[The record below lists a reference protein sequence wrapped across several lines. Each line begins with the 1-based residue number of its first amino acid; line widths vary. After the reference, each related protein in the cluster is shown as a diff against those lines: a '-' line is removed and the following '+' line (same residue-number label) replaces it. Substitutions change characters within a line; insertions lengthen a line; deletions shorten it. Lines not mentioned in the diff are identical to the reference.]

1 MSNETE
7 LLARIKLLEHEN
19 SALQQA
25 VDELQRK
32 YQFCDYP
39 VQGSLPI
46 SFPSSPLGYISTD
59 FWEQPADNFWN
70 LPKRRARR
78 RNTLFNDFKHDF
90 PWLAT
95 DGDLTFG
102 RATMVA
108 EDSPEDDEEKI
119 ELKQKVSELK
129 EKIEKLEKKLK
140 DSPFKYVVE
149 AIKDKARYDSPSAA
163 YDLFEKMDY
172 IFRKCE
178 QWTDNVKELKDF
190 LLREKYKA
198 LQPPSPSVNYPTE
211 QQMADA
217 ISSICGEGKAL
228 NDKQKWLGVCCLV
241 RAKYGYPYDIEA
253 CCNRLAALPY
263 KAPLY
268 KECDYGS
275 VRKLAVYGF
284 SREPYDK
291 WAAYRP
297 NDTERKHFDTCF
309 NVARELES
317 AIEKMTNND

>member
-46 SFPSSPLGYISTD
+46 NFPSSPLGYISTD

-140 DSPFKYVVE
+140 DSPLKYVVE

-172 IFRKCE
+172 IFRDCD
-178 QWTDNVKELKDF
+178 QWKDNVKELKDF

-217 ISSICGEGKAL
+217 ISSINGKDKEL
-228 NDKQKWLGVCCLV
+228 NEYQNWLGVCCYACA
-241 RAKYGYPYDIEA
+241 RCGYPMDLKM
-253 CCNRLAALPY
+253 CCERLKQLPY
-263 KAPLY
+263 RSPLY
-268 KECDYGS
+268 REVKFDNIRAFANWNFVKAGYDQWPTLKVNDQERTLFVKCRDTAMALEKALTNV
-275 VRKLAVYGF
+275 VR
-284 SREPYDK
+284 
-291 WAAYRP
+291 
-297 NDTERKHFDTCF
+297 
-309 NVARELES
+309 
-317 AIEKMTNND
+317 

>member
-19 SALQQA
+19 SALQQTIN
-25 VDELQRK
+25 ELQE
-32 YQFCDYP
+32 YQQYNQPSNGIF
-39 VQGSLPI
+39 
-46 SFPSSPLGYISTD
+46 SFQSSPMDYIVGD
-59 FWEQPADNFWN
+59 FWQQPANNYWN

-78 RNTLFNDFKHDF
+78 RNTLFNDFKHDI

-108 EDSPEDDEEKI
+108 EESPEDDEEKI

-140 DSPFKYVVE
+140 DSPLKYVVE

-163 YDLFEKMDY
+163 YELFEKQDY
-172 IFRKCE
+172 IFRDCE

-217 ISSICGEGKAL
+217 ISSINGKDKEL
-228 NDKQKWLGVCCLV
+228 NEYQNWLGVCCYACA
-241 RAKYGYPYDIEA
+241 RCGYPMDLKM
-253 CCNRLAALPY
+253 CCERLKQLPY
-263 KAPLY
+263 RSPLY
-268 KECDYGS
+268 REVKFDNIRAFANWNFVKAGYDQWPTLKVNDQERTLFVKCRDTAMALEKALTNV
-275 VRKLAVYGF
+275 VR
-284 SREPYDK
+284 
-291 WAAYRP
+291 
-297 NDTERKHFDTCF
+297 
-309 NVARELES
+309 
-317 AIEKMTNND
+317 

>member
-19 SALQQA
+19 SALQQTIN
-25 VDELQRK
+25 ELQE
-32 YQFCDYP
+32 YQQYNQPSNGIF
-39 VQGSLPI
+39 
-46 SFPSSPLGYISTD
+46 SFQSSPMDYIVGD
-59 FWEQPADNFWN
+59 FWQQPANNYWN

-78 RNTLFNDFKHDF
+78 RNTLFNDFKHDI

-140 DSPFKYVVE
+140 DSPLKYVVE

-217 ISSICGEGKAL
+217 ISSINGKDKEL
-228 NDKQKWLGVCCLV
+228 NEYQNWLGVCCYACA
-241 RAKYGYPYDIEA
+241 RCGYPMDLKM
-253 CCNRLAALPY
+253 CCERLKQLPY
-263 KAPLY
+263 RSPLY
-268 KECDYGS
+268 REVKFDNIRAFANWNFVKAGYDQWPTLKVNDQERTLFVKCRDTAMALEKALTNV
-275 VRKLAVYGF
+275 VR
-284 SREPYDK
+284 
-291 WAAYRP
+291 
-297 NDTERKHFDTCF
+297 
-309 NVARELES
+309 
-317 AIEKMTNND
+317 

>member
-108 EDSPEDDEEKI
+108 EESPEDDEEKI
-119 ELKQKVSELK
+119 ELRQKVSELK

-217 ISSICGEGKAL
+217 ISSINGKDKEL
-228 NDKQKWLGVCCLV
+228 NEYQNWLGVCCYACA
-241 RAKYGYPYDIEA
+241 RCGYPMDLKM
-253 CCNRLAALPY
+253 CCERLKQLPY
-263 KAPLY
+263 RSPLY
-268 KECDYGS
+268 REVKFDNIRAFANWNFVKAGYDQWPTLKVNDQERTLFVKCRDTAMALEKALTNV
-275 VRKLAVYGF
+275 VR
-284 SREPYDK
+284 
-291 WAAYRP
+291 
-297 NDTERKHFDTCF
+297 
-309 NVARELES
+309 
-317 AIEKMTNND
+317 

>member
-95 DGDLTFG
+95 DGDLSFG

-217 ISSICGEGKAL
+217 ISSI
-228 NDKQKWLGVCCLV
+228 NDKDKELNEYQNWLGVCCYACA
-241 RAKYGYPYDIEA
+241 RCGYPMDLKM
-253 CCNRLAALPY
+253 CCERLKQLPY
-263 KAPLY
+263 RSPLY
-268 KECDYGS
+268 REVKFDNIRAFANWNFVKAGYDQWPTLKVNDQERTLFVKCRDTAMALEKALTNV
-275 VRKLAVYGF
+275 VR
-284 SREPYDK
+284 
-291 WAAYRP
+291 
-297 NDTERKHFDTCF
+297 
-309 NVARELES
+309 
-317 AIEKMTNND
+317 

>member
-217 ISSICGEGKAL
+217 ISSINGKDKEL
-228 NDKQKWLGVCCLV
+228 NEYQNWLGVCCYACA
-241 RAKYGYPYDIEA
+241 RCGYPMDLKM
-253 CCNRLAALPY
+253 CCERLKQLPY
-263 KAPLY
+263 RSPLY
-268 KECDYGS
+268 REVKFDNIRAFANWNFVKAGYDQWPTLKVNDQERTLFVKCRDTAMALEKALTNV
-275 VRKLAVYGF
+275 VR
-284 SREPYDK
+284 
-291 WAAYRP
+291 
-297 NDTERKHFDTCF
+297 
-309 NVARELES
+309 
-317 AIEKMTNND
+317 

>member
-25 VDELQRK
+25 VDELQK
-32 YQFCDYP
+32 KLLYECP
-39 VQGSLPI
+39 AQGSLPI

-59 FWEQPADNFWN
+59 FWQQPADNFWN

-108 EDSPEDDEEKI
+108 EESPEDDEEII
-119 ELKQKVSELK
+119 ELRQKVSELK
-129 EKIEKLEKKLK
+129 EEIEKLEKKLN
-140 DSPFKYVVE
+140 DSPLKYVVE
-149 AIKDKARYDSPSAA
+149 AIKETARYASPSAA
-163 YDLFEKMDY
+163 YELFKKMDY

-198 LQPPSPSVNYPTE
+198 LLPPSPSANYPTD

-217 ISSICGEGKAL
+217 ISSICGEGLAL
-228 NDKQKWLGVCCLV
+228 DGYQNWLGVCCYACA
-241 RAKYGYPYDIEA
+241 RCGYPMDLKKSCEKLQ
-253 CCNRLAALPY
+253 RLPY
-263 KAPLY
+263 RSPLY
-268 KECDYGS
+268 REVKYDNI
-275 VRKLAVYGF
+275 RMF
-284 SREPYDK
+284 SNWNFVKAGYDQ
-291 WAAYRP
+291 WS
-297 NDTERKHFDTCF
+297 TF
-309 NVARELES
+309 NV
-317 AIEKMTNND
+317 NDQERTLFIKCRDTAVALDNALRDMGR

>member
-217 ISSICGEGKAL
+217 ISSI
-228 NDKQKWLGVCCLV
+228 NDKDKELNEYQNWLGVCCYACA
-241 RAKYGYPYDIEA
+241 RCGYPMDLKM
-253 CCNRLAALPY
+253 CCERLKQLPY
-263 KAPLY
+263 RSPLY
-268 KECDYGS
+268 REVKFDNIRAFANWNFVKAGYDQWPTLKVNDQERTLFVKCRDTAMALEKALTNV
-275 VRKLAVYGF
+275 VR
-284 SREPYDK
+284 
-291 WAAYRP
+291 
-297 NDTERKHFDTCF
+297 
-309 NVARELES
+309 
-317 AIEKMTNND
+317 

>member
-46 SFPSSPLGYISTD
+46 SFPSTPLGYISTD

-217 ISSICGEGKAL
+217 ISSINGKDKEL
-228 NDKQKWLGVCCLV
+228 NEYQNWLGVCCYACA
-241 RAKYGYPYDIEA
+241 RCGYPMDLKM
-253 CCNRLAALPY
+253 CCERLKQLPY
-263 KAPLY
+263 RSPLY
-268 KECDYGS
+268 REVKFDNIRAFANWNFVKAGYDQWPTLKVNDQERTLFVKCRDTAMALEKALTNV
-275 VRKLAVYGF
+275 VR
-284 SREPYDK
+284 
-291 WAAYRP
+291 
-297 NDTERKHFDTCF
+297 
-309 NVARELES
+309 
-317 AIEKMTNND
+317 

>member
-119 ELKQKVSELK
+119 ELRQKVSELK

-217 ISSICGEGKAL
+217 ISSINGKDKEL
-228 NDKQKWLGVCCLV
+228 NEYQNWLGVCCYACA
-241 RAKYGYPYDIEA
+241 RCGYPMDLKM
-253 CCNRLAALPY
+253 CCERLKQLPY
-263 KAPLY
+263 RSPLY
-268 KECDYGS
+268 REVKFDNIRAFANWNFVKAGYDQWPTLKVNDQERTLFVKCRDTAMALEKALTNV
-275 VRKLAVYGF
+275 VR
-284 SREPYDK
+284 
-291 WAAYRP
+291 
-297 NDTERKHFDTCF
+297 
-309 NVARELES
+309 
-317 AIEKMTNND
+317 

>member
-198 LQPPSPSVNYPTE
+198 LQTLSPSVNYPTE

-217 ISSICGEGKAL
+217 ISSI
-228 NDKQKWLGVCCLV
+228 NDKDKELNEYQNWLGVCCYV
-241 RAKYGYPYDIEA
+241 SARCGYPTNLKLCCERLKELSYRSTLYREVKYENIRAYSNWNFVKAGYDQWSTFKANDQERSLFTKCRDTA
-253 CCNRLAALPY
+253 MALD
-263 KAPLY
+263 KALT
-268 KECDYGS
+268 DAD
-275 VRKLAVYGF
+275 R
-284 SREPYDK
+284 
-291 WAAYRP
+291 
-297 NDTERKHFDTCF
+297 
-309 NVARELES
+309 
-317 AIEKMTNND
+317 

>member
-149 AIKDKARYDSPSAA
+149 AIKDKARYDSP
-163 YDLFEKMDY
+163 
-172 IFRKCE
+172 E

-217 ISSICGEGKAL
+217 ISSINGKDKEL
-228 NDKQKWLGVCCLV
+228 NEYQNWLGVCCYACA
-241 RAKYGYPYDIEA
+241 RCGYPMDLKM
-253 CCNRLAALPY
+253 CCERLKQLPY
-263 KAPLY
+263 RSPLY
-268 KECDYGS
+268 REVKFDNIRAFANWNFVKAGYDQWPTLKVNDQERTLFVKCRDTAMALEKALTNV
-275 VRKLAVYGF
+275 VR
-284 SREPYDK
+284 
-291 WAAYRP
+291 
-297 NDTERKHFDTCF
+297 
-309 NVARELES
+309 
-317 AIEKMTNND
+317 

>member
-140 DSPFKYVVE
+140 DSPLKYVVE

-217 ISSICGEGKAL
+217 ISSINGKDKEL
-228 NDKQKWLGVCCLV
+228 NEYQNWLGVCCYACA
-241 RAKYGYPYDIEA
+241 RCGYPMDLKM
-253 CCNRLAALPY
+253 CCERLKQLPY
-263 KAPLY
+263 RSPLY
-268 KECDYGS
+268 REVKFDNIRAFANWNFVKAGYDQWPTLKVNDQERTLFVKCRDTAMALEKALTNV
-275 VRKLAVYGF
+275 VR
-284 SREPYDK
+284 
-291 WAAYRP
+291 
-297 NDTERKHFDTCF
+297 
-309 NVARELES
+309 
-317 AIEKMTNND
+317 

>member
-7 LLARIKLLEHEN
+7 LLARIKLLEREN

-70 LPKRRARR
+70 LPKRRARH

-217 ISSICGEGKAL
+217 ISSI
-228 NDKQKWLGVCCLV
+228 NDKDKELNEYQNWLGVCCYACA
-241 RAKYGYPYDIEA
+241 RCGYPMDLKM
-253 CCNRLAALPY
+253 CCERLKQLPY
-263 KAPLY
+263 RSPLY
-268 KECDYGS
+268 REVKFDNIRAFANWNFVKAGYDQWPTLKVNDQERTLFVKCRDTAMALEKALTNV
-275 VRKLAVYGF
+275 VR
-284 SREPYDK
+284 
-291 WAAYRP
+291 
-297 NDTERKHFDTCF
+297 
-309 NVARELES
+309 
-317 AIEKMTNND
+317 

>member
-46 SFPSSPLGYISTD
+46 SFPSSPLDYISTD

-217 ISSICGEGKAL
+217 ISSINGKDKEL
-228 NDKQKWLGVCCLV
+228 NEYQNWLGVCCYACA
-241 RAKYGYPYDIEA
+241 RCGYPMDLKM
-253 CCNRLAALPY
+253 CCERLKQLPY
-263 KAPLY
+263 RSPLY
-268 KECDYGS
+268 REVKFDNIRAFANWNFVKVGYDQWPTLKVNDQERTLFVKCRDTAMALEKALTNV
-275 VRKLAVYGF
+275 VR
-284 SREPYDK
+284 
-291 WAAYRP
+291 
-297 NDTERKHFDTCF
+297 
-309 NVARELES
+309 
-317 AIEKMTNND
+317 

>member
-1 MSNETE
+1 
-7 LLARIKLLEHEN
+7 
-19 SALQQA
+19 
-25 VDELQRK
+25 
-32 YQFCDYP
+32 
-39 VQGSLPI
+39 
-46 SFPSSPLGYISTD
+46 
-59 FWEQPADNFWN
+59 
-70 LPKRRARR
+70 
-78 RNTLFNDFKHDF
+78 
-90 PWLAT
+90 
-95 DGDLTFG
+95 
-102 RATMVA
+102 MVA

-217 ISSICGEGKAL
+217 ISSINGKDKEL
-228 NDKQKWLGVCCLV
+228 NEYQNWLGVCCYACA
-241 RAKYGYPYDIEA
+241 RCGYPMDLKM
-253 CCNRLAALPY
+253 CCERLKQLPY
-263 KAPLY
+263 RSPLY
-268 KECDYGS
+268 REVKFDNIRAFANWNFVKAGYDQWPTLKVNDQERTLFVKCRDTAMALEKALTNV
-275 VRKLAVYGF
+275 VR
-284 SREPYDK
+284 
-291 WAAYRP
+291 
-297 NDTERKHFDTCF
+297 
-309 NVARELES
+309 
-317 AIEKMTNND
+317 

>member
-172 IFRKCE
+172 IFRDCD
-178 QWTDNVKELKDF
+178 QWKDNVKELKDF

-217 ISSICGEGKAL
+217 ISSINGKDKEL
-228 NDKQKWLGVCCLV
+228 NEYQNWLGVCCYACA
-241 RAKYGYPYDIEA
+241 RCGYPMDLKM
-253 CCNRLAALPY
+253 CCERLKQLPY
-263 KAPLY
+263 RSPLY
-268 KECDYGS
+268 REVKFDNIRAFANWNFVKAGYDQWPTLKVNDQERTLFVKCRDTAMALEKALTNV
-275 VRKLAVYGF
+275 VR
-284 SREPYDK
+284 
-291 WAAYRP
+291 
-297 NDTERKHFDTCF
+297 
-309 NVARELES
+309 
-317 AIEKMTNND
+317 

>member
-140 DSPFKYVVE
+140 DSPLKYVVE

-172 IFRKCE
+172 IFRDCD
-178 QWTDNVKELKDF
+178 QWKDNVKELKDF

-211 QQMADA
+211 HQMADA
-217 ISSICGEGKAL
+217 ISSINGKDKEL
-228 NDKQKWLGVCCLV
+228 NEYQNWLGVCCYACA
-241 RAKYGYPYDIEA
+241 RCGYPMDLKM
-253 CCNRLAALPY
+253 CCERLKQLPY
-263 KAPLY
+263 RSPLY
-268 KECDYGS
+268 REVKFDNIRAFANWNFVKAGYDQWPTLKVNDQERTLFVKCRDTAMALEKALTNV
-275 VRKLAVYGF
+275 VR
-284 SREPYDK
+284 
-291 WAAYRP
+291 
-297 NDTERKHFDTCF
+297 
-309 NVARELES
+309 
-317 AIEKMTNND
+317 

>member
-7 LLARIKLLEHEN
+7 LLARIKLLEREN

-46 SFPSSPLGYISTD
+46 SFPSSPLDYISTD

-217 ISSICGEGKAL
+217 ISSI
-228 NDKQKWLGVCCLV
+228 NDKDKELNEYQNWLGVCCYACA
-241 RAKYGYPYDIEA
+241 RCGYPMDLKM
-253 CCNRLAALPY
+253 CCERLKQLPY
-263 KAPLY
+263 RSPLY
-268 KECDYGS
+268 REVKFDNIRAFANWNFVKAGYDQWPTLKVNDQERTLFVKCRDTAMALEKALTNV
-275 VRKLAVYGF
+275 VR
-284 SREPYDK
+284 
-291 WAAYRP
+291 
-297 NDTERKHFDTCF
+297 
-309 NVARELES
+309 
-317 AIEKMTNND
+317 

>member
-108 EDSPEDDEEKI
+108 EESPEDDEEKI
-119 ELKQKVSELK
+119 ELRQKVSELK

-217 ISSICGEGKAL
+217 ISSI
-228 NDKQKWLGVCCLV
+228 NDKDKELNEYQNWLGVCCYACA
-241 RAKYGYPYDIEA
+241 RCGYPMDLKM
-253 CCNRLAALPY
+253 CCERLKQLPY
-263 KAPLY
+263 RSPLY
-268 KECDYGS
+268 REVKFDNIRAFANWNFVKAGYDQWPTLKVNDQERTLFVKCRDTAMALEKALTNV
-275 VRKLAVYGF
+275 VR
-284 SREPYDK
+284 
-291 WAAYRP
+291 
-297 NDTERKHFDTCF
+297 
-309 NVARELES
+309 
-317 AIEKMTNND
+317 

>member
-46 SFPSSPLGYISTD
+46 SFPSSPLDYISTD

-217 ISSICGEGKAL
+217 ISSINGKDKEL
-228 NDKQKWLGVCCLV
+228 NEYQNWLGVCCYACA
-241 RAKYGYPYDIEA
+241 RCGYPMDLKM
-253 CCNRLAALPY
+253 CCERLKQLPY
-263 KAPLY
+263 RSPLY
-268 KECDYGS
+268 REVKFDNIRAFANWNFVKAGYDQWPTLKVNDQERTLFVKCRDTAMALEKALTNV
-275 VRKLAVYGF
+275 VR
-284 SREPYDK
+284 
-291 WAAYRP
+291 
-297 NDTERKHFDTCF
+297 
-309 NVARELES
+309 
-317 AIEKMTNND
+317 

>member
-19 SALQQA
+19 SALQQTIN
-25 VDELQRK
+25 ELQE
-32 YQFCDYP
+32 YQQYNQPSNGIF
-39 VQGSLPI
+39 
-46 SFPSSPLGYISTD
+46 SFQSSPMDYIVGD
-59 FWEQPADNFWN
+59 FWQQPANNYWN

-140 DSPFKYVVE
+140 DSPLKYVVE

-163 YDLFEKMDY
+163 YELFEKQDY
-172 IFRKCE
+172 IFRDCD
-178 QWTDNVKELKDF
+178 QWKDNVKELKDF

-217 ISSICGEGKAL
+217 ISSINGKDKEL
-228 NDKQKWLGVCCLV
+228 NEYQNWLGVCCYACA
-241 RAKYGYPYDIEA
+241 RCGYPMDLKM
-253 CCNRLAALPY
+253 CCERLKQLPY
-263 KAPLY
+263 RSPLY
-268 KECDYGS
+268 REVKFDNIRAFANWNFVKAGYDQWPTLKVNDQERTLFVKCRDTAMALEKALTNV
-275 VRKLAVYGF
+275 VR
-284 SREPYDK
+284 
-291 WAAYRP
+291 
-297 NDTERKHFDTCF
+297 
-309 NVARELES
+309 
-317 AIEKMTNND
+317 

>member
-7 LLARIKLLEHEN
+7 LLARIKQLEREN

-46 SFPSSPLGYISTD
+46 SFPSTPLGYISTD

-217 ISSICGEGKAL
+217 ISSINGKDKEL
-228 NDKQKWLGVCCLV
+228 NEYQNWLGVCCYACA
-241 RAKYGYPYDIEA
+241 RCGYPMDLKM
-253 CCNRLAALPY
+253 CCERLKQLPY
-263 KAPLY
+263 RSPLY
-268 KECDYGS
+268 REVKFDNIRAFANWNFVKAGYDQWPTLKVNDQERTLFVKCRDTAMALEKALTNV
-275 VRKLAVYGF
+275 VR
-284 SREPYDK
+284 
-291 WAAYRP
+291 
-297 NDTERKHFDTCF
+297 
-309 NVARELES
+309 
-317 AIEKMTNND
+317 

>member
-46 SFPSSPLGYISTD
+46 SFPSSPLDYISTD

-217 ISSICGEGKAL
+217 ISSI
-228 NDKQKWLGVCCLV
+228 NDKDKELNEYQNWLGVCCYACA
-241 RAKYGYPYDIEA
+241 RCGYPMDLKM
-253 CCNRLAALPY
+253 CCERLKQLPY
-263 KAPLY
+263 RSPLY
-268 KECDYGS
+268 REVKFDNIRAFANWNFVKAGYDQWPTLKVNDQERTLFVKCRDTAMALEKALTNV
-275 VRKLAVYGF
+275 VR
-284 SREPYDK
+284 
-291 WAAYRP
+291 
-297 NDTERKHFDTCF
+297 
-309 NVARELES
+309 
-317 AIEKMTNND
+317 

>member
-140 DSPFKYVVE
+140 DSPLKYVVE

-172 IFRKCE
+172 IFRDCD
-178 QWTDNVKELKDF
+178 QWKDNVKELKDF

-217 ISSICGEGKAL
+217 ISSINGKDKEL
-228 NDKQKWLGVCCLV
+228 NEYQNWLGVCCYACA
-241 RAKYGYPYDIEA
+241 RCGYPMDLKM
-253 CCNRLAALPY
+253 CCERLKQLPY
-263 KAPLY
+263 RSPLY
-268 KECDYGS
+268 REVKFDNIRAFANWNFVKAGYDQWPTLKVNDQERTLFVKCRDTAMALEKALTNV
-275 VRKLAVYGF
+275 VR
-284 SREPYDK
+284 
-291 WAAYRP
+291 
-297 NDTERKHFDTCF
+297 
-309 NVARELES
+309 
-317 AIEKMTNND
+317 

>member
-108 EDSPEDDEEKI
+108 EESPEDDEEKI

-217 ISSICGEGKAL
+217 ISSINGKDKEL
-228 NDKQKWLGVCCLV
+228 NEYQNWLGVCCYACA
-241 RAKYGYPYDIEA
+241 RCGYPMDLKM
-253 CCNRLAALPY
+253 CCERLKQLPY
-263 KAPLY
+263 RSPLY
-268 KECDYGS
+268 REVKFDNIRAFANWNFVKAGYDQWPTLKVNDQERTLFVKCRDTAMALEKALTNV
-275 VRKLAVYGF
+275 VR
-284 SREPYDK
+284 
-291 WAAYRP
+291 
-297 NDTERKHFDTCF
+297 
-309 NVARELES
+309 
-317 AIEKMTNND
+317 

>member
-46 SFPSSPLGYISTD
+46 SFPSSPLDYISTD

-108 EDSPEDDEEKI
+108 EDSPENDEEKI

-217 ISSICGEGKAL
+217 ISSI
-228 NDKQKWLGVCCLV
+228 NDKDKELNEYQNWLGVCCYACA
-241 RAKYGYPYDIEA
+241 RCGYPMDLKM
-253 CCNRLAALPY
+253 CCERLKQLPY
-263 KAPLY
+263 RSPLY
-268 KECDYGS
+268 REVKFDNIRAFANWNFVKAGYDQWPTLKVNDQERTLFVKCRDTAMALEKALTNV
-275 VRKLAVYGF
+275 VR
-284 SREPYDK
+284 
-291 WAAYRP
+291 
-297 NDTERKHFDTCF
+297 
-309 NVARELES
+309 
-317 AIEKMTNND
+317 